1 MSANEVLQI
10 AGSELDLLSQQL
22 IGGHATTARPLAT
35 IEFLTARLI
44 AIRQDLASPNA
55 PELRE
60 SLRAIQIK
68 AKRLQTL
75 LQAGTLF
82 HCHSL
87 FGRAETPHTYGSDG
101 TFSASQDSRI
111 VFQG

>member
-1 MSANEVLQI
+1 MSPNEVLQI
-10 AGSELDLLSQQL
+10 AGSALDLISQQL
-22 IGGHATTARPLAT
+22 IGGHATTAQPLAT
-35 IEFLTARLI
+35 IESLTERLI
-44 AIRQDLASPNA
+44 AIREDLPSSNG

-75 LQAGTLF
+75 LQAGSLF

>member
-1 MSANEVLQI
+1 MSPNEVLQI
-10 AGSELDLLSQQL
+10 AGSELDLLSQEL
-22 IGGHATTARPLAT
+22 IGGHSRTAQPLAT
-35 IEFLTARLI
+35 IKSLTDRFI
-44 AIRQDLASPNA
+44 AVREDLASSNA

-60 SLRAIQIK
+60 TLRAIQTK

-75 LQAGTLF
+75 LEAGSLF

-87 FGRAETPHTYGSDG
+87 FGRAETPDTYGSDG